1 MPRVVNIQSEIEIT
15 ARQRD
20 EAEEELREQQKPIDY
35 NTLEYP
41 IEIIV
46 EKYTDGL
53 DDDMNELFIPDYQR
67 EMAWDDIRQSKFI
80 ESMLLGL
87 PIPYIFVA
95 DISDEENDSRLEII
109 DGTQRIRT
117 LARFLN
123 NEFRLEGL
131 EKLKKLNDFRFEDL
145 SPPRQ
150 RRFKRTTIRMI
161 QLTEKADEDIRRDMF
176 ERINNGSVELNDME
190 KRRGIYDGPFLEF
203 IEELST
209 YPKFRDLC
217 PFSDPL
223 IRRREPQEFVLRFF
237 AYLHEYK
244 SFTGKIDNFL
254 NDYLRK
260 NNNVNF
266 NRQSMQDEFETM
278 LNFVDK
284 YFPNRFLKSQK
295 HNTVTRI
302 WFESISVGV
311 ILALREN
318 NKLEPK
324 SMNWLQSSEFKQ
336 YTASREGT
344 TQSTVSR
351 RIEYVRDRLL
361 DNE

>member
-1 MPRVVNIQSEIEIT
+1 MPRVANIPSEVAIT
-15 ARQRD
+15 SQQRD

-35 NTLEYP
+35 NTSEYP
-41 IEIIV
+41 IEVLV
-46 EKYTDGL
+46 EKYIDGL
-53 DDDMNELFIPDYQR
+53 DDDTNELFIPDYQR
-67 EMAWDDIRQSKFI
+67 EMAWDNIRQSKFI

-95 DISDEENDSRLEII
+95 DISDENNDSRLEII

-117 LARFLN
+117 LAGFLN
-123 NEFRLEGL
+123 NELKLEAL
-131 EKLKKLNDFRFEDL
+131 EKLKKFNNFRFDDL
-145 SPPRQ
+145 TLPRQ

-190 KRRGIYDGPFLEF
+190 KRRGIYDGKFLEF
-203 IEELST
+203 IEQLSQSS
-209 YPKFRDLC
+209 KFRELC

-223 IRRREPQEFVLRFF
+223 ILRREPQEFVLRFF
-237 AYLHEYK
+237 LNNYLIK
-244 SFTGKIDNFL
+244 
-254 NDYLRK
+254 
-260 NNNVNF
+260 NNVNDF
-266 NRQSMQDEFETM
+266 NPQSMQSEFETM
-278 LNFVDK
+278 LDFVKK
-284 YFPNRFLKSQK
+284 YFPHGFHKSPR

-318 NKLEPK
+318 SALIPK
-324 SMNWLQSSEFKQ
+324 SMSWIDSSEFKK

-344 TQSTVSR
+344 TQSTVTR

-361 DNE
+361 DK

>member
-1 MPRVVNIQSEIEIT
+1 MSRVVNIPSEVKIT
-15 ARQRD
+15 AQQRD

-46 EKYTDGL
+46 GKYTDGL
-53 DDDMNELFIPDYQR
+53 DDDTNELFIPDYQR
-67 EMAWDDIRQSKFI
+67 EMTWDNIRQSKFI

-95 DISDEENDSRLEII
+95 DISDEDNESRLEII

-117 LARFLN
+117 LARFIN
-123 NEFRLEGL
+123 NDLKLEGL
-131 EKLKKLNDFRFEDL
+131 EKLQKFNNFRFEDL
-145 SPPRQ
+145 AQPRQ

-203 IEELST
+203 IQQLST
-209 YPKFRDLC
+209 SPKFRELC
-217 PFSDPL
+217 PFSKPL
-223 IRRREPQEFVLRFF
+223 ILRREPQEFVLRFF
-237 AYLHEYK
+237 AYLYDYK
-244 SFTGKIDNFL
+244 KFTGKIDNFL
-254 NDYLRK
+254 NDYLKK
-260 NNNVNF
+260 NNDGDF
-266 NRQSMQDEFETM
+266 DRQVMQAEFERM
-278 LNFVDK
+278 LDFVEK
-284 YFPNRFLKSQK
+284 YFPNRFLKTQK
-295 HNTVTRI
+295 HTTVTRI
-302 WFESISVGV
+302 WFESISVGA

-318 NKLEPK
+318 ANLEPI
-324 SMNWLQSSEFKQ
+324 SMNWLQSPEFKK

-344 TQSTVSR
+344 TQYTVTR

-361 DNE
+361 DR

>member
-1 MPRVVNIQSEIEIT
+1 MPRVANTPSEVEIT
-15 ARQRD
+15 PQQRE

-41 IEIIV
+41 IEILV
-46 EKYTDGL
+46 KKYTDGL
-53 DDDMNELFIPDYQR
+53 DDDTNELFIPDYQR
-67 EMAWDDIRQSKFI
+67 EMAWDNIRQSKFI

-95 DISDEENDSRLEII
+95 DIADEDNDSRLEII

-117 LARFLN
+117 LAGFIN
-123 NEFRLEGL
+123 NDLKLEAL
-131 EKLKKLNDFRFEDL
+131 EKLKKFNNFRFDDL

-190 KRRGIYDGPFLEF
+190 KRRGIYDGKFLEF
-203 IEELST
+203 IEQLSQS
-209 YPKFRDLC
+209 PKFRELC

-223 IRRREPQEFVLRFF
+223 ILRREPQEFVLRFF

-244 SFTGKIDNFL
+244 NFTGKIDNFL
-254 NDYLRK
+254 NSYLIK
-260 NNNVNF
+260 NNENDF
-266 NRQSMQDEFETM
+266 NPQSMQSEFETM
-278 LNFVDK
+278 LDFVKK
-284 YFPNRFLKSQK
+284 YFPHGFHKSSR

-318 NKLEPK
+318 SALLPK
-324 SMNWLQSSEFKQ
+324 SMSWIDSSEFKK

-344 TQSTVSR
+344 TQSTVTR

-361 DNE
+361 DR